1 MQKLMYTIQV
11 LVTAWFW
18 ISFKISIFIRS
29 IIEYK
34 TPISFKAVTMYYKNM
49 YHLLWVIIGQLFS
62 YYDVKIIL
70 KMKYMH
76 ISFHI
81 AANSGCD
88 IHCTCKNTQITL
100 PYSFWRTCTIQC
112 KDEITYRFWN
122 HFHTNTFNI
131 GSYDCWVHVLLL
143 INFLK
148 ICGFFWFL
156 VFFSFLS
163 SSHANFVTY
172 NKLMKFYH
180 ENH

>member
-1 MQKLMYTIQV
+1 
-11 LVTAWFW
+11 
-18 ISFKISIFIRS
+18 
-29 IIEYK
+29 
-34 TPISFKAVTMYYKNM
+34 MYYKK
-49 YHLLWVIIGQLFS
+49 YVITYFGLSLDSCFLIMMWRS
-62 YYDVKIIL
+62 SW

-81 AANSGCD
+81 AVNSGCD
-88 IHCTCKNTQITL
+88 IHCTCKNTQVTL